1 MRRVAVL
8 TVLLGTLT
16 VVAAPRSARAE
27 GGNFGLGLIIGSP
40 TGLSLKYYLSKGHAF
55 DAAVGL
61 TTIGADGL
69 HVHADYL
76 WHPFILASEGSFDLA
91 FYVGIGGRLLD
102 HDRGRGHEDDFHLGA
117 RGPVGLVFDFLKS
130 GVPLDVFVEV
140 ALIVDFIF
148 DNDKGDDHDGVDLDL
163 NAGIGARYY
172 F

>member
-1 MRRVAVL
+1 MRPFVL
-8 TVLLGTLT
+8 IAFLL
-16 VVAAPRSARAE
+16 ASSAPRAARAE

-40 TGLSLKYYLSKGHAF
+40 TGVSLKYYISKGHAI

-61 TTIGADGL
+61 TTIGNDGL
-69 HVHADYL
+69 HIHADYL
-76 WHPFILASEGSFDLA
+76 WHPWVLASEGSFDLA
-91 FYVGIGGRLLD
+91 AYLGLGGRVLD
-102 HDRGRGHEDDFHLGA
+102 HDRGRGRDDDFHLGV

-140 ALIVDFIF
+140 ALVLDFVI
-148 DNDKGDDHDGVDLDL
+148 NDDDGDDHDNVDLDL